1 MRKLPEN
8 LINVLTSTQSKKKAQ
23 LSFKHK
29 LSSMMQH
36 RDSDSSNGER
46 VVKEIRG
53 SPFSSFREKL
63 KTSTS

>member
-1 MRKLPEN
+1 
-8 LINVLTSTQSKKKAQ
+8 
-23 LSFKHK
+23 
-29 LSSMMQH
+29 MQH

-53 SPFSSFREKL
+53 SLFSSFREKL